1 MTICCGNSVVRSFCL
16 IVAFFAMVVFA
27 GSLHADTYQ
36 LTSGETVNGEVLPTS
51 ANDAGVSVKVGE
63 GEYKKVPWD
72 SFSQEDLRKFRD
84 NPKLANFVEPFI
96 VITAEERAKK
106 TEVPN
111 LKQPTRLPRPAAQSL
126 FGALFSS
133 GLGLFLLLVV
143 YGATIFAGYEVA
155 IFRAQPVP
163 LVAGLS
169 AIPLLGVLA
178 PIIFLAMPTKVQSIE
193 QTWET
198 QPATRPQ
205 APEAVNPMQ
214 GEAPQHSAGHPAG
227 LRLADTAPSP
237 TATPSAATAEAK
249 PTLPATQ
256 TFARGQFTFNR
267 RFIETKFAGFFGMV
281 RHGADKDMVLV
292 VKAARGVYTCN
303 RISRIAANDFHVEVH
318 AGHASEEIMIP
329 FQEIKEIQLKHK
341 DAP

>member
-1 MTICCGNSVVRSFCL
+1 MTICYGNSLVRSFCL
-16 IVAFFAMVVFA
+16 IVALFAMVA
-27 GSLHADTYQ
+27 LTGSLRADTYQ

-63 GEYKKVPWD
+63 GDYKKVPWD
-72 SFSQEDLRKFRD
+72 SFSQEDLRKFRE
-84 NPKLANFVEPFI
+84 NPKLANYVEPFI
-96 VITAEERAKK
+96 VITPEERAKK
-106 TEVPN
+106 TEIPN

-126 FGALFSS
+126 FAALFSS

-143 YGATIFAGYEVA
+143 YGATIYAGYEVA

-169 AIPLLGVLA
+169 AIPLIGVLA
-178 PIIFLAMPTKVQSIE
+178 PIIFLAMPTKVQPIE

-198 QPATRPQ
+198 QPDSRPA
-205 APEAVNPMQ
+205 APDAVNPMQ
-214 GEAPQHSAGHPAG
+214 GETPQEHPAG
-227 LRLADTAPSP
+227 LRLADSAP
-237 TATPSAATAEAK
+237 AATATAGAASAEVK
-249 PTLPATQ
+249 PTLPPTQ

-267 RFIETKFAGFFGMV
+267 RFIETKFAGFFGVV
-281 RHGADKDMVLV
+281 RHGADKDMVMV
-292 VKAARGVYTCN
+292 VKAARGQYICN
-303 RISRIAANDFHVEVH
+303 RISRIAANDFHVEVQH
-318 AGHASEEIMIP
+318 GAASEEIMIP

>member
-1 MTICCGNSVVRSFCL
+1 MTICYGNSVVRSFCL
-16 IVAFFAMVVFA
+16 IVALFAIVAFA
-27 GSLHADTYQ
+27 SSLRADAYQ

-51 ANDAGVSVKVGE
+51 ANDAGISVKVGE
-63 GEYKKVPWD
+63 GDYKKVPWD

-84 NPKLANFVEPFI
+84 NPKLANYVEPFI

-111 LKQPTRLPRPAAQSL
+111 LKQPTRLPRPTAQSL

-143 YGATIFAGYEVA
+143 YGATIYAGYEVA

-178 PIIFLAMPTKVQSIE
+178 PIIFLAMPTKTQPIE
-193 QTWET
+193 QTWES
-198 QPATRPQ
+198 QPATRPES
-205 APEAVNPMQ
+205 PDAVNPMQ
-214 GEAPQHSAGHPAG
+214 GAAPPQQQPAG
-227 LRLADTAPSP
+227 LRLAAS
-237 TATPSAATAEAK
+237 ATPEAAAQAAGPGEAK

-267 RFIETKFAGFFGMV
+267 RFIETKFAGFFGVV
-281 RHGADKDMVLV
+281 RHGADKDMVMV
-292 VKAARGVYTCN
+292 VKAARGQYVCN

-318 AGHASEEIMIP
+318 HGHASEEIMIP

>member
-1 MTICCGNSVVRSFCL
+1 MTICYGNSLVRSFCL
-16 IVAFFAMVVFA
+16 IVAFFAIVA
-27 GSLHADTYQ
+27 LTNALGAETYQ

-51 ANDAGVSVKVGE
+51 ANDAGVSVKIGE
-63 GEYKKVPWD
+63 GDYKKVPWD
-72 SFSQEDLRKFRD
+72 SFSQEDLRKFRE

-106 TEVPN
+106 TEIPN
-111 LKQPTRLPRPAAQSL
+111 LKQPVRLVRPAAQSL
-126 FGALFSS
+126 FAALFSS
-133 GLGLFLLLVV
+133 GLGLFLMLVV
-143 YGATIFAGYEVA
+143 YGATIYAGYEVA

-178 PIIFLAMPTKVQSIE
+178 PIIFLAMPTKVQPIE

-198 QPATRPQ
+198 QPATRPD
-205 APEAVNPMQ
+205 APEVVNPMQ
-214 GEAPQHSAGHPAG
+214 GQASQQHPAG
-227 LRLADTAPSP
+227 LRLAADTAAPS
-237 TATPSAATAEAK
+237 TAAPGAAPAEAK
-249 PTLPATQ
+249 PTLPPTQ

-267 RFIETKFAGFFGMV
+267 RFIETKFAGFFGVV
-281 RHGADKDMVLV
+281 RHGADKDMVMV
-292 VKAARGVYTCN
+292 VKAARGQYTCN

-318 AGHASEEIMIP
+318 HGHASEEIMIP